1 MNSLAM
7 NIRIQKKLDD
17 IKHILIKVYDYS
29 SEEAYKYADRLIEEY
44 KSEAIQLP
52 IPNNIYISNKL
63 DERIKDLQTG
73 TDFGV
78 NISKMSMRLE
88 EIVKKLEDEW
98 KRNGIGGDEMDNTVS
113 SKINPNYKMHVLV
126 KYECLECDKSFI
138 LSKKYVDDLKG
149 IDVSCP
155 YCDSYNVEDTVI
167 MDDPEELEALGCMG
181 IGHVEE
187 ERKGS
192 PMIVMKRAYLF
203 KPEGVDSTVV
213 TKKEL
218 IHGAKEEDFKE
229 ITLCIDIDT
238 MREWVTE
245 QSIIDQEEDYEVI
258 DDRY

>member
-1 MNSLAM
+1 MNILAM

-29 SEEAYKYADRLIEEY
+29 SEEAYKYTDHLIEEY

-155 YCDSYNVEDTVI
+155 YWDSYNVEDTVI

-187 ERKGS
+187 WKLESISISGIGEIKQSEVTQLDITRELLSSQVNVALSLTDGTY
-192 PMIVMKRAYLF
+192 I
-203 KPEGVDSTVV
+203 STNNR
-213 TKKEL
+213 
-218 IHGAKEEDFKE
+218 IR
-229 ITLCIDIDT
+229 DIQVKFTNGET
-238 MREWVTE
+238 M
-245 QSIIDQEEDYEVI
+245 SIEKYSKIS
-258 DDRY
+258 